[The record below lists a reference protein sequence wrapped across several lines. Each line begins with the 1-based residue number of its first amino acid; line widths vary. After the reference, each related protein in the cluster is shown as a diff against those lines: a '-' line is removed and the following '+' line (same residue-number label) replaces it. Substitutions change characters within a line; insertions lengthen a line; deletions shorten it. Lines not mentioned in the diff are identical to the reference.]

1 MAEQKNTNS
10 MNKNNNKNFDIDDL
24 FNRNAVFL
32 NEERQPHSNKS
43 NHSISEKGYRVMLN
57 RNLKLE
63 RILKIISLI
72 LVAFLLC
79 GIFFAV
85 STLKLK
91 KNNKAL
97 QNKMNSFNAE
107 RESYIND
114 AKQQKE
120 NEEKLNK
127 KIQELEQQLS
137 AKRNGKPTESTHK
150 TIYLTFDDGPSPNTP
165 KILEILKKY
174 DVKATFFVINTKYNG
189 YLKDIV
195 NEGHAIG
202 LHSASH
208 DYKTVYSSEG
218 GFFDDFQKIEDVV
231 FNETGQRPNI
241 IRFPGGSSNTVS
253 KKYCPG
259 IMTLL
264 TKKVHEKGWEYFD
277 WNVSSGDADGN
288 HVPVE
293 RIISNCKKLPKAAEC
308 NILMHDTAAKG
319 TTVEA
324 LPTVIEF
331 YKSQGYSFS
340 VVTKDSYPAHQP
352 ILN

>member
-1 MAEQKNTNS
+1 MSEQK
-10 MNKNNNKNFDIDDL
+10 KNNISEEKVKNEKLDIDDL
-24 FNRNAVFL
+24 FNKSAAFL
-32 NEERQPHSNKS
+32 NDEAPSRTKKTQTMTEN
-43 NHSISEKGYRVMLN
+43 GYRFMVDK
-57 RNLKLE
+57 NLKLE
-63 RILKIISLI
+63 RFVKLASLI
-72 LVAFLLC
+72 LAALLLFM
-79 GIFFAV
+79 IFFAV
-85 STLKLK
+85 NGLKLK
-91 KNNKAL
+91 KNNKVL
-97 QNKMNSFNAE
+97 QNKINSFNAE

-137 AKRNGKPTESTHK
+137 AKRNGKPAENTHK

-165 KILEILKKY
+165 KILEILKRY
-174 DVKATFFVINTKYNG
+174 NVKATFFVINTKFSA
-189 YLKDIV
+189 YLKDIM

-231 FNETGQRPNI
+231 FNETGQRPDI

-259 IMTLL
+259 IMTVL

-277 WNVSSGDADGN
+277 WNVNSGDAESN
-288 HVPVE
+288 HIPAE

-308 NILMHDTAAKG
+308 NVLMHDTAAKG
-319 TTVEA
+319 STVEA
-324 LPTVIEF
+324 LPAVIEF
-331 YKSQGYSFS
+331 YKSQGYDFS
-340 VVTKDSYPAHQP
+340 IVKKDSYPAHQP
-352 ILN
+352 VLN